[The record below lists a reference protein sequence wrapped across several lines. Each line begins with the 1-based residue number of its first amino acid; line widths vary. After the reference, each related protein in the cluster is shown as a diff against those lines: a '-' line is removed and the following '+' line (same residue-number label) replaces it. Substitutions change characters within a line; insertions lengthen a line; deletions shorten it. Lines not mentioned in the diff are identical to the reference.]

1 MLKLF
6 IIKSFNIKNLLCLFF
21 IFTLFF
27 ASANPSGVK
36 ISNFNSPI
44 YNELGE
50 LVAEIIGYN
59 ANVINKNEIQINHVI
74 INVYE
79 SNNKIA
85 TLYSPSCYTKTN
97 KNEDNISII
106 SSNSEVILQYKSI
119 FLTGSGFK
127 FDINKNYFEVIDD
140 VKLITDPKLISQLN
154 LDL

>member
-1 MLKLF
+1 MLKLS
-6 IIKSFNIKNLLCLFF
+6 IIKFFNIKNLLCLFF

-27 ASANPSGVK
+27 ARANPSGVK

-74 INVYE
+74 INVFE

-97 KNEDNISII
+97 ENEDNISII

-127 FDINKNYFEVIDD
+127 FDTNKNYFEVIDD